1 MEKSLDF
8 PWINKGKMT
17 ENRGKYS
24 KKSWKNHF
32 EIKGN
37 YQKIMEKS
45 RKNHG
50 KFTEKI
56 MEK

>member
-1 MEKSLDF
+1 MENSRK
-8 PWINKGKMT
+8 IM
-17 ENRGKYS
+17 ENIR

-37 YQKIMEKS
+37 SQKIMEKS

-50 KFTEKI
+50 KFIEKI